1 MDKHLRI
8 VAHPEKGEMETRP
21 PKIELYIMVCILYT
35 SNLKHNSDLT
45 KGKAIINY
53 NMCFRSTLLEIN
65 NKTRILQC
73 VTLVF
78 R

>member
-8 VAHPEKGEMETRP
+8 VAHPEKGEIETRP

-45 KGKAIINY
+45 KGKAIMIY
-53 NMCFRSTLLEIN
+53 NIIYLRSTNNIN
-65 NKTRILQC
+65 N
-73 VTLVF
+73 
-78 R
+78 